1 MSPVAQPHTPD
12 HGDDYLSG
20 RIDFDEALARTL
32 DVSVDRVREMLAA
45 SLSRIETITEEPN
58 PPLPTA
64 EQQALDAAGLTEDP
78 GAAATTMTGTLAE
91 VTAVTGTA
99 LTAKEAGARIGL
111 TDSRV
116 RQLIRQRRLWAYTPG
131 DGGARLLPA
140 AQFTDSAVVPH
151 LSRVLPAVPTDLHPV
166 AFHRLLTVAQPDL
179 RLDGAPVSLVDW
191 VAASNGDADRLDQAI
206 AIVHQAAWAA
216 V

>member
-1 MSPVAQPHTPD
+1 MPHVAEPQTPD
-12 HGDDYLSG
+12 HRDDYLSG

-45 SLSRIETITEEPN
+45 SLGRIETVTEAPN
-58 PPLPTA
+58 PPLPAA

-78 GAAATTMTGTLAE
+78 GAAAAAMTRTLAE

-116 RQLIRQRRLWAYTPG
+116 RQLVRQRRLWAYTPG

-151 LSRVLPAVPTDLHPV
+151 LSHVLPAVPTDLHPV
-166 AFHRLLTVAQPDL
+166 AFHRLLTVSQPDL

-191 VAASNGDADRLDQAI
+191 VAASNGDPDLLDEAI
-206 AIVHQAAWAA
+206 AIVREAEWAA

>member
-1 MSPVAQPHTPD
+1 MPPVAEPHAPD
-12 HGDDYLSG
+12 HRDDYLSG

-32 DVSVDRVREMLAA
+32 DLSVDRVREMLAA
-45 SLSRIETITEEPN
+45 SLGRIETVAEAPN
-58 PPLPTA
+58 PPLPAA
-64 EQQALDAAGLTEDP
+64 EQQALDTAGLTDDP
-78 GAAATTMTGTLAE
+78 GAAAAAMTRTLAD

-99 LTAKEAGARIGL
+99 LTAKKAGARIGL

-116 RQLIRQRRLWAYTPG
+116 RQLVRQRKLWAYAPG

-151 LSRVLPAVPTDLHPV
+151 LSHVLPAVPTDLHPV

-179 RLDGAPVSLVDW
+179 RLGGAPVSLVDW
-191 VAASNGDADRLDQAI
+191 VAASNGDSDLLDQAI
-206 AIVHQAAWAA
+206 AIVREAEWAA